1 MEDKQKEYY
10 KSLYEKLLSKYTK
23 EELAEAFVFPPD
35 LNAEEEEE
43 AERQLREDRLKRLAN
58 RTPEERV
65 LSGILRIKYQM
76 KEYIDQ
82 ARFDQNKTTPH
93 FLKEYLKATDKKQQ
107 ELAADIG
114 LHVARLSRILN
125 GKERLSLSIA
135 YRLEAHSGDLI
146 PAIMWW
152 KVVQK
157 EVEQEI
163 RTDEEKRKEE
173 QKKVINVGYQR
184 A

>member
-10 KSLYEKLLSKYTK
+10 KSLYEKLLSEYTK

-43 AERQLREDRLKRLAN
+43 AERQLKEDRLKRLAN

-82 ARFDQNKTTPH
+82 AQFDQNKTTIY

-114 LHVARLSRILN
+114 LHV

-157 EVEQEI
+157 EIEQEI

-173 QKKVINVGYQR
+173 QKKVVNVGYQR

>member
-10 KSLYEKLLSKYTK
+10 KSLYEKLLSEYTK

-43 AERQLREDRLKRLAN
+43 AERQLKEDRLKRLAN

-82 ARFDQNKTTPH
+82 AQFDQNKTTIY

-114 LHVARLSRILN
+114 LHVARLRAVKFIHCLPPGSSFRGLDTCDHVVESRSKRN
-125 GKERLSLSIA
+125 RTGNQDRRRKKERRAKKGGQRGISKGLKIA
-135 YRLEAHSGDLI
+135 SHR
-146 PAIMWW
+146 
-152 KVVQK
+152 
-157 EVEQEI
+157 
-163 RTDEEKRKEE
+163 
-173 QKKVINVGYQR
+173 
-184 A
+184 